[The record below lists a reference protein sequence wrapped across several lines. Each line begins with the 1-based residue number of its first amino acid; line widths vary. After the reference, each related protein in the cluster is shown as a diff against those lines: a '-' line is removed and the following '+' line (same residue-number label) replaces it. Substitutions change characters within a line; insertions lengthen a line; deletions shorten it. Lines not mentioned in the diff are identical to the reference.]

1 MVSFLNLCGVDVP
14 LPPFCV
20 ATPSG
25 LKAEGKTFPPAFNNC
40 DGTDEQH
47 DTSAISSLSAR
58 SRGSYWYENA
68 ERREL
73 TFSILE
79 VTASICS

>member
-40 DGTDEQH
+40 DGTNEPH
-47 DTSAISSLSAR
+47 DQSAAILDFEMMTRCCKSAD
-58 SRGSYWYENA
+58 
-68 ERREL
+68 
-73 TFSILE
+73 
-79 VTASICS
+79 

>member
-14 LPPFCV
+14 LPPFCA

-25 LKAEGKTFPPAFNNC
+25 LRAEGKTFPPAFNNC
-40 DGTDEQH
+40 DGTNKQH
-47 DTSAISSLSAR
+47 DTRRQLSSGLHKIMSR
-58 SRGSYWYENA
+58 S
-68 ERREL
+68 ERIL